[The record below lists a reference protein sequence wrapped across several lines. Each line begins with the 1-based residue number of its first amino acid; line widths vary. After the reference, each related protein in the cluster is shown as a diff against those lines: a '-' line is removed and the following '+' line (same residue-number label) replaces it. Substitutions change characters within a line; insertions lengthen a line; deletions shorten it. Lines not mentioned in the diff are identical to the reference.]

1 MSDGNNIE
9 DQCMAN
15 LANNSLLQF
24 ISKEVC
30 YQPESFKTFI
40 KDKKYYI
47 ETPLF
52 VFGSRGD
59 KKFEDDIYDSPSN
72 GKYIPKNKKLKT
84 TFGIEDH
91 KFIVPGISNCA
102 LETYIDNKKLAKRY
116 IENVEFTSDDHEKIV
131 YLDSY
136 LNLDLM

>member
-24 ISKEVC
+24 VSKEVC

-40 KDKKYYI
+40 KNKKYYI

-52 VFGSRGD
+52 LFGSRGD
-59 KKFEDDIYDSPSN
+59 KKF
-72 GKYIPKNKKLKT
+72 
-84 TFGIEDH
+84 
-91 KFIVPGISNCA
+91 
-102 LETYIDNKKLAKRY
+102 
-116 IENVEFTSDDHEKIV
+116 
-131 YLDSY
+131 
-136 LNLDLM
+136 

>member
-1 MSDGNNIE
+1 MEDGYMITKYHTYCPTGFLTTGMFIEGYGCVHQMSGDDTNTEN
-9 DQCMAN
+9 QCMTN

-52 VFGSRGD
+52 LFGARGD
-59 KKFEDDIYDSPSN
+59 SGFND
-72 GKYIPKNKKLKT
+72 
-84 TFGIEDH
+84 
-91 KFIVPGISNCA
+91 
-102 LETYIDNKKLAKRY
+102 
-116 IENVEFTSDDHEKIV
+116 
-131 YLDSY
+131 
-136 LNLDLM
+136 